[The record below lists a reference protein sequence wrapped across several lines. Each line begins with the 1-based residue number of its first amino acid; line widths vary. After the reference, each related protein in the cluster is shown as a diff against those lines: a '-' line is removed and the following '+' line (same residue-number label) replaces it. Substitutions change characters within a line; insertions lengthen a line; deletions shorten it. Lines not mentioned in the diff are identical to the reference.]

1 MTLSATFCSNSSQPL
16 KSMSGEL
23 EDALVALIT
32 YTEHIGECHGELVPT
47 ILDVR
52 ALNALRSVY
61 KAALIRPFDK
71 PAKRRAGKVV
81 KLVTAGQAPR
91 PAAPLH
97 AIG

>member
-1 MTLSATFCSNSSQPL
+1 MNLSATLRSNPSKPL

-23 EDALVALIT
+23 EDALVSLIT
-32 YTEHIGECHGELVPT
+32 YTEHIGECQGELVPT

-71 PAKRRAGKVV
+71 PAKRRVGKVV
-81 KLVTAGQAPR
+81 KLVTTGQAPR
-91 PAAPLH
+91 PDVTLH

>member
-1 MTLSATFCSNSSQPL
+1 MTLSATLRSNSSQSL

-23 EDALVALIT
+23 EDALVSLIT
-32 YTEHIGECHGELVPT
+32 YTEHIGECQGELVPT

-61 KAALIRPFDK
+61 KAALLRPFDK
-71 PAKRRAGKVV
+71 PARRRAGQVV

-91 PAAPLH
+91 PDATLH